1 MTNECRF
8 PSHRFCT
15 RDAHICELCDPGY
28 AQIVVAAKGQW
39 NKVADRWNQWEDLDG
54 DERQEIIIAKRDGT
68 MEDLIRRSYDCEARD
83 DDGYVFYVVML
94 KGQDNNASP
103 DLTRTDGHIYFSREE
118 AEAMVRDDQYHV
130 VRMVAYVE

>member
-15 RDAHICELCDPGY
+15 RESGLCDLCDPGY
-28 AQIVVAAKGQW
+28 AQIVEAAKEQW

-68 MEDLIRRSYDCEARD
+68 LGELIRRTFE
-83 DDGYVFYVVML
+83 DGKDVFYVVML

>member
-1 MTNECRF
+1 MSSN
-8 PSHRFCT
+8 
-15 RDAHICELCDPGY
+15 
-28 AQIVVAAKGQW
+28 
-39 NKVADRWNQWEDLDG
+39 
-54 DERQEIIIAKRDGT
+54 
-68 MEDLIRRSYDCEARD
+68 RSYQ

-94 KGQDNNASP
+94 KGQDNNANP